1 MGGLTIQNPYRIQSS
16 QKFGG
21 KDWLFPKG
29 ELHLN
34 GRNALA
40 YARIRHTTNPQ
51 DSDITRTERQQRV
64 LQAIAHQL
72 VTPTSIFHLRSIGES
87 VAKPLATDLSA
98 TELLALGWIKFR
110 SQRTVECHLGG
121 TPQYVGG
128 QAVLIPS
135 DRNRAVISAF
145 LGQTAPPRQPK
156 GSLYDPGC
164 TIK

>member
-1 MGGLTIQNPYRIQSS
+1 
-16 QKFGG
+16 
-21 KDWLFPKG
+21 
-29 ELHLN
+29 
-34 GRNALA
+34 
-40 YARIRHTTNPQ
+40 
-51 DSDITRTERQQRV
+51 V

-72 VTPTSIFHLRSIGES
+72 VKPTSIFNLRSIGEA

-98 TELLALGWIKFR
+98 SELLALGWIKFR

-121 TPQYVGG
+121 TPQLVGG
-128 QAVLIPS
+128 QAVLVPS

-145 LGQTAPPRQPK
+145 LGQTAPPRQPA